1 MLIFKNLEREREIAD
16 TLRCLL
22 AERLLVVEGED
33 REMSG
38 EAPNGA
44 C

>member
-1 MLIFKNLEREREIAD
+1 MLIFKNREREIAEA
-16 TLRCLL
+16 LRCLL

-33 REMSG
+33 REMPG